1 MSFLYSSYQIT
12 KNTDY
17 VAKIIKIILKTFIH
31 AILFFNNVFA
41 LVISFKKLGL
51 LDKNIYLCTSVN
63 YFKKKYILKKRYGNI
78 F

>member
-1 MSFLYSSYQIT
+1 MLLVF
-12 KNTDY
+12 
-17 VAKIIKIILKTFIH
+17 VARGGSGDPGGAPWGDGKWDLAH
-31 AILFFNNVFA
+31 
-41 LVISFKKLGL
+41 FKGDI